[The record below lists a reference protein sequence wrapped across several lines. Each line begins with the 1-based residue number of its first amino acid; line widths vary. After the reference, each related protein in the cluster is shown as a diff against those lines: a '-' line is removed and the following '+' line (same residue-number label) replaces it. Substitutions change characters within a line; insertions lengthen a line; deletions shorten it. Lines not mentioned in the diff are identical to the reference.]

1 MRGTTVPDHQ
11 RIVNEVRGIVRSGNQ
26 TVTERVRELAG
37 QFAHL
42 CASASSR
49 LQRCEEYVFQG
60 RRSEAVQLARVQ
72 PPLLEL
78 LAALNFP
85 ERPQWDELAAVYG
98 LPACSAIDTGRA
110 VAVNAA
116 FAEIQSQ
123 ETLLREHRRMNM
135 ARAPVVQRLTIVREL
150 FGQDKWNPSWLK
162 EIETLEAARVKEL
175 QTEFGNVVWH
185 GHSEKTLAIWNELVQ
200 SQWQNPPT
208 EFIESVRQWVVQ
220 VQQQK
225 AKVNLKQIAN
235 DLSLAMARRDIAG
248 ARELR
253 QKWDYEIAQH
263 AIQPDETLTRKTSQP
278 IEWLADMEMLVQKLH
293 TPDLEPDEI
302 NYQYSLMDKWQRFLP
317 PNLENA
323 YQNHVSQI
331 NRKSVGRERK
341 ILAIVAIVCIA
352 LLFVFFAL
360 IFLLR

>member
-1 MRGTTVPDHQ
+1 VPDHQ
-11 RIVNEVRGIVRSGNQ
+11 RIVNEVRGIIRSGNQ

-37 QFAHL
+37 QFAQL

-49 LQRCEEYVFQG
+49 LQRCDEYAFQG

-72 PPLLEL
+72 PPLLEV

-85 ERPQWDELAAVYG
+85 ERPQWDELAAMYG
-98 LPACSAIDTGRA
+98 LPACPAIDTGRA
-110 VAVNAA
+110 AAVNGA
-116 FAEIQSQ
+116 FAEIQPQ
-123 ETLLREHRRMNM
+123 ETLLREHRRMAM
-135 ARAPVVQRLTIVREL
+135 ARAPVIQRLQVLRQLCRLEL
-150 FGQDKWNPSWLK
+150 RNPAWGK
-162 EIETLEAARVKEL
+162 QIEALEAARVKEL
-175 QTEFGNVVWH
+175 QTEFAKVVWQ
-185 GHSEKTLAIWNELVQ
+185 GHSDKTLAIWTELTE
-200 SQWQNPPT
+200 SQWQNPPA

-263 AIQPDETLTRKTSQP
+263 AIQPDETVSRKASNP
-278 IEWLADMEMLVQKLH
+278 IEWLADMEMLIEKLH

-302 NYQYSLMDKWQRFLP
+302 NYQYSLMDRWQQFLP

-341 ILAIVAIVCIA
+341 VLAVVAIVCIA